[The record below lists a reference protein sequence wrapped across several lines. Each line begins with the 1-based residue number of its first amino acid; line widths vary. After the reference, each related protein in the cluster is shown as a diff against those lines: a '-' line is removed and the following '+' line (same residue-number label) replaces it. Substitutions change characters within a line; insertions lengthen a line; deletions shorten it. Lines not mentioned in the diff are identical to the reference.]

1 MVIEEFL
8 EWQSETKIAI
18 ELWTIRLKN
27 EALRQGSNNEAI
39 DYLNKNYPDLP
50 RDYQNYQELI
60 DEQFQSV
67 IRSMF
72 DEAKKMVYDEAQ
84 SQEIKHGK
92 SN

>member
-8 EWQSETKIAI
+8 EWQSETKTVI

-27 EALRQGSNNEAI
+27 VALKQGSYKEAI
-39 DYLNKNYPDLP
+39 DYLNKNCLDLP

-60 DEQFQSV
+60 DEQFQSL
-67 IRSMF
+67 IRYVF
-72 DEAKKMVYDEAQ
+72 AEAEHMII
-84 SQEIKHGK
+84 QEKEINHEE

>member
-1 MVIEEFL
+1 MVIEEFS
-8 EWQSETKIAI
+8 EWQNETKIAI

-39 DYLNKNYPDLP
+39 DYLNKNLP
-50 RDYQNYQELI
+50 RSYQGTAS
-60 DEQFQSV
+60 EQFQSV

-84 SQEIKHGK
+84 SQEINHE
-92 SN
+92 

>member
-27 EALRQGSNNEAI
+27 VALKQGSYKEAI
-39 DYLNKNYPDLP
+39 DYLNRNCPDLP

-60 DEQFQSV
+60 DEQFQSL
-67 IRSMF
+67 IRYVF
-72 DEAKKMVYDEAQ
+72 AEAEHMII
-84 SQEIKHGK
+84 QEMEINHEE

>member
-1 MVIEEFL
+1 MVIEEFS
-8 EWQSETKIAI
+8 EWQNETKTAI

-27 EALRQGSNNEAI
+27 EALKQGSYNKAI
-39 DYLNKNYPDLP
+39 DYLNRNCLSLP
-50 RDYQNYQELI
+50 RDYQGSANKR
-60 DEQFQSV
+60 FQSV

-84 SQEIKHGK
+84 SQEINHEE

>member
-39 DYLNKNYPDLP
+39 DYLNKNCPDLP
-50 RDYQNYQELI
+50 RLDQGTAS
-60 DEQFQSV
+60 EQFQSV

-84 SQEIKHGK
+84 SQEINHE
-92 SN
+92 

>member
-27 EALRQGSNNEAI
+27 VALKQGSYKEAI
-39 DYLNKNYPDLP
+39 DYLNRNCPDLP
-50 RDYQNYQELI
+50 RSYQGTAS
-60 DEQFQSV
+60 EQFQSV

-84 SQEIKHGK
+84 SQDVSKYVK
-92 SN
+92 

>member
-39 DYLNKNYPDLP
+39 DYLNKNCTDLP

-60 DEQFQSV
+60 DEQFQSL
-67 IRSMF
+67 IRYVF
-72 DEAKKMVYDEAQ
+72 AEAEHMII
-84 SQEIKHGK
+84 QEMEMSI
-92 SN
+92 SE

>member
-27 EALRQGSNNEAI
+27 EALKQGSNNEAI
-39 DYLNKNYPDLP
+39 DYLNKNCPDLP
-50 RDYQNYQELI
+50 RSYQGTAS
-60 DEQFQSV
+60 EQFQSV

-84 SQEIKHGK
+84 LQEINHEQ

>member
-1 MVIEEFL
+1 MVIEEFS
-8 EWQSETKIAI
+8 EWQNETKTAI

-27 EALRQGSNNEAI
+27 EALKQGSYEEAI
-39 DYLNKNYPDLP
+39 DYLNRNCPDLP
-50 RDYQNYQELI
+50 RDYQGTAS
-60 DEQFQSV
+60 EQFQSV

-84 SQEIKHGK
+84 SQEIKHEE

>member
-27 EALRQGSNNEAI
+27 EALKQGSYEEAI
-39 DYLNKNYPDLP
+39 DYLNRNCPDLP

-60 DEQFQSV
+60 DEQFQSL
-67 IRSMF
+67 IRYVF
-72 DEAKKMVYDEAQ
+72 AEAEHMII
-84 SQEIKHGK
+84 QEMEINHEE

>member
-8 EWQSETKIAI
+8 EWQSGTKTVI

-27 EALRQGSNNEAI
+27 VALKQGSYKEAI
-39 DYLNKNYPDLP
+39 DYLNKNCLDLP
-50 RDYQNYQELI
+50 RDYQSSANKK
-60 DEQFQSV
+60 FQSV

-84 SQEIKHGK
+84 SQEIKHEE

>member
-8 EWQSETKIAI
+8 EWQNETKTAI

-27 EALRQGSNNEAI
+27 VALKQDSYKKAI
-39 DYLNKNYPDLP
+39 DYLNRNCPDLP
-50 RDYQNYQELI
+50 RDYQGSASKK
-60 DEQFQSV
+60 FQSV

-84 SQEIKHGK
+84 SQEINHEE

>member
-39 DYLNKNYPDLP
+39 DYLNKNLP
-50 RDYQNYQELI
+50 RSYQGAAS
-60 DEQFQSV
+60 EQFQSV

-84 SQEIKHGK
+84 SQEINHEE

>member
-39 DYLNKNYPDLP
+39 DDYLNKNCPDLP
-50 RDYQNYQELI
+50 RDYQGSANKE
-60 DEQFQSV
+60 FQSV
-67 IRSMF
+67 VRSMF
-72 DEAKKMVYDEAQ
+72 DEAKKMVYEEAQ
-84 SQEIKHGK
+84 LQEINHEE

>member
-39 DYLNKNYPDLP
+39 DDYLNKNCPDLP
-50 RDYQNYQELI
+50 RDYPNYQELI

-72 DEAKKMVYDEAQ
+72 DEAKKMVYDKAQ
-84 SQEIKHGK
+84 NQEINHE
-92 SN
+92 